1 MIQLRAIVCCS
12 FCPKV
17 VLFRAGNIALL
28 IETGENAMLRA
39 LLFVL
44 GQGFLSYAF

>member
-17 VLFRAGNIALL
+17 HFRAGNIANL